1 MTDLRI
7 IFAEQKSMNMKRLI
21 SLTVL
26 LCVSAA
32 LFAQGKVTTRK
43 HLFSDFTDK
52 ITKVVMSGNEL
63 LDGALRQ
70 EVVDLWTVSPFEFC
84 PLSEYES
91 LKKSD
96 TYYFLLVTA
105 GQAKGEDAPMVR
117 FLTLEKGGADS
128 GDNIPLR
135 TEVIS
140 LPLCPVEGGS
150 GRELVFLRALVK
162 GVQDFAAEAMESEK
176 VAYSGMN
183 WFNGNFDRKGGIK
196 RIYLAK
202 EDVSESVTEKDRDKY
217 LDEDILLCDEDEAD
231 KAYTDK
237 TYNTLVSY
245 TVSAGVWSYKMLVEA
260 DTDTVYYIRKHKV
273 NARNAPGFLAEDLKR
288 ISRKR

>member
-1 MTDLRI
+1 
-7 IFAEQKSMNMKRLI
+7 MNMKRLI
-21 SLTVL
+21 TL
-26 LCVSAA
+26 LALLFVSAT
-32 LFAQGKVTTRK
+32 LLAQGKVTTRK
-43 HLFSDFTDK
+43 HLFADFSDK
-52 ITKVVMSGNEL
+52 ITKVVMSGNEI

-70 EVVDLWTVSPFEFC
+70 EVVDLWTLSPFEFC
-84 PLSEYES
+84 SLAEYES

-105 GQAKGEDAPMVR
+105 GRAKGEEEAMVR
-117 FLTLEKGGADS
+117 FLTLEKGGADK
-128 GDNIPLR
+128 GDNIALR

-150 GRELVFLRALVK
+150 GRELVFLPALVK
-162 GVQDFAAEAMESEK
+162 GVQDFMAEAMESEK
-176 VAYSGMN
+176 TAYSGIA
-183 WFNGNFDRKGGIK
+183 WFNGNFDRKGAIK
-196 RIYLAK
+196 RIYLAR
-202 EDVSESVTEKDRDKY
+202 EDISESVAQKDLDKY

-245 TVSAGVWSYKMLVEA
+245 TVSAGTWSYKLLLEA
-260 DTDTVYYIRKHKV
+260 ETDTVFYIRKHKV
-273 NARNAPGFLAEDLKR
+273 NVRNAPGFLTDDLKR

>member
-1 MTDLRI
+1 M
-7 IFAEQKSMNMKRLI
+7 KMKRLTLF
-21 SLTVL
+21 LTL
-26 LCVSAA
+26 LCTGMV

-43 HLFSDFTDK
+43 HLFADFSDK
-52 ITKVVMSGNEL
+52 ITKVVMSGNDII
-63 LDGALRQ
+63 DGALRQ

-84 PLSEYES
+84 SSAEYES

-105 GQAKGEDAPMVR
+105 GQAKGEEAPMVR
-117 FLTLEKGGADS
+117 FLTLEKGGAES

-150 GRELVFLRALVK
+150 GRELVFLPALVK
-162 GVQDFAAEAMESEK
+162 GVQDFAAQAMESEK
-176 VAYSGMN
+176 TAYSGML

-196 RIYLAK
+196 RIYMAR
-202 EDVSESVTEKDRDKY
+202 EDISESVTGKDKAKY
-217 LDEDILLCDEDEAD
+217 LDEDIILCDEDEAD

-237 TYNTLVSY
+237 TYNALVSY
-245 TVSAGVWSYKMLVEA
+245 TVSAGTWSYKMLIDA
-260 DTDTVYYIRKHKV
+260 GTDTLFYIRKHKV
-273 NARNAPGFLAEDLKR
+273 NAKNAAGFLAEDLKR

>member
-1 MTDLRI
+1 
-7 IFAEQKSMNMKRLI
+7 MNMKRLI
-21 SLTVL
+21 AFTAL
-26 LCVSAA
+26 LLVTAS

-43 HLFSDFTDK
+43 HLFADFTDK
-52 ITKVVMSGNEL
+52 ITKVVMSGNDL

-84 PLSEYES
+84 SPAEYES

-96 TYYFLLVTA
+96 AWYFLLVTA
-105 GQAKGEDAPMVR
+105 GQAKGEEEPMVR
-117 FLTLEKGGADS
+117 FLTLEKGGAES
-128 GDNIPLR
+128 GDNVALR

-150 GRELVFLRALVK
+150 GRELVFLSALVK
-162 GVQDFAAEAMESEK
+162 GVQDFAVEAMNSEK
-176 VAYSGMN
+176 TAYSGMN

-196 RIYLAK
+196 RIYLAR
-202 EDVSESVTEKDRDKY
+202 EDISESVSEKDRSKY
-217 LDEDILLCDEDEAD
+217 LDEDMILCDEDEAD
-231 KAYTDK
+231 KAYTDR

-245 TVSAGVWSYKMLVEA
+245 TVSAGTWSYKMLVEA
-260 DTDTVYYIRKHKV
+260 GTDTVYYIRRHRIGAK
-273 NARNAPGFLAEDLKR
+273 NAPGFLAEDLKR